1 MLCFFVACQ
10 NQAEME
16 KFKGEEVEMA
26 SQRKALL
33 KGLEDDLTSSSQYT
47 YQYESQFKQT
57 KKILEQLKSGSIIQK
72 ILSVE
77 IKVKPIFSTILGFR
91 IVRVS
96 T

>member
-1 MLCFFVACQ
+1 MEKLQCCVFFVACQ

-57 KKILEQLKSGSIIQK
+57 KKILEQLKSG
-72 ILSVE
+72 
-77 IKVKPIFSTILGFR
+77 
-91 IVRVS
+91 
-96 T
+96 

>member
-77 IKVKPIFSTILGFR
+77 IKVKPIFSTILSFR